1 MRANATILGAF
12 VLGAVVLLVAGI
24 LFFGSG
30 TLLQKRIAI
39 VSFFHGS
46 IAGLQVGAPVTF
58 RGVPVGE
65 VKAIGIRVDPTT
77 RASIIQVDMRL
88 WPDKVAIYGPRTPPD
103 DNLVPTLVGQGLA
116 AQLARQSFVTGLL
129 SVDLDF
135 RASAEASRLGEGG
148 GITEVPTVPSQYD
161 ALTTKL
167 EQVDL
172 EGALRSVQHTL
183 GNLDTVLT
191 TPELKQAIKDLPGA
205 VTSIRHAA
213 QAIDREVTQ
222 LARSGRDDIA
232 STTAALRQTLDSV
245 QSLTTD
251 LDRET
256 ASTLG
261 RANTAIDATNAAL
274 DPNGR
279 TMIQV
284 QRAIDDIAATAAR
297 LRNLV
302 DRVDRDP
309 GILIRGR

>member
-1 MRANATILGAF
+1 MRANATIIGAF
-12 VLGAVVLLVAGI
+12 VLGAIVLLVAGI

-30 TLLQKRIAI
+30 TLLQKRIPI

-46 IAGLQVGAPVTF
+46 VAGLQVGAPVTF

-65 VKAIGIRVDPTT
+65 VKAIGIRIDPTT
-77 RASIIQVDMRL
+77 RALIIQVDMRV
-88 WPDKVAIYGPRTPPD
+88 WPDKVAVYGPRTPD
-103 DNLVPTLVGQGLA
+103 DKLIPALVAQGVA

-129 SVDLDF
+129 NVDLDF
-135 RASAEASRLGEGG
+135 RPGVPAFRFGGENGVA
-148 GITEVPTVPSQYD
+148 EVPTIQSEYD
-161 ALTTKL
+161 ALTKKL
-167 EQVDL
+167 EDVDI
-172 EGALRSVQHTL
+172 EGAIRSVQRTL
-183 GNLDTVLT
+183 GNLDAVLT

-213 QAIDREVTQ
+213 QTIDREVTQ
-222 LARSGRDDIA
+222 LSRSGRDDIA
-232 STTAALRQTLDSV
+232 SSTAALRQTLASV
-245 QSLTTD
+245 QSLATD

-261 RANTAIDATNAAL
+261 RANTAIDATNAVL

-279 TMIQV
+279 TMIQA

-297 LRNLV
+297 LRNFV

-309 GILIRGR
+309 SILIRGR

>member
-1 MRANATILGAF
+1 MRANATIIGAF
-12 VLGAVVLLVAGI
+12 VLGAIVLLVAGI

-30 TLLQKRIAI
+30 TLLQKRIPI

-46 IAGLQVGAPVTF
+46 VAGLQVGAPVTF

-77 RASIIQVDMRL
+77 RALIIQVDMRV
-88 WPDKVAIYGPRTPPD
+88 WPDNVAIYGPRTPND
-103 DNLVPTLVGQGLA
+103 KLIPTLVAQGLA

-135 RASAEASRLGEGG
+135 RPGVQTSRFGAEAGVA
-148 GITEVPTVPSQYD
+148 EVPTIQSEYD
-161 ALTTKL
+161 ALTKKL
-167 EQVDL
+167 EDVDI
-172 EGALRSVQHTL
+172 EGAIRSVQRTL
-183 GNLDTVLT
+183 GNLDAVLT
-191 TPELKQAIKDLPGA
+191 MPELKQAIKDLPGA

-213 QAIDREVTQ
+213 QTIDREVTQ
-222 LARSGRDDIA
+222 LSRAGRDDIA
-232 STTAALRQTLDSV
+232 SATAALRQTLASV
-245 QSLTTD
+245 QSLATD

-297 LRNLV
+297 LRNFV

-309 GILIRGR
+309 SILIRGR

>member
-1 MRANATILGAF
+1 MRANATIIGAF
-12 VLGAVVLLVAGI
+12 VLGAIVLLVAGI

-46 IAGLQVGAPVTF
+46 VAGLQVGAQVTF

-77 RASIIQVDMRL
+77 RASIIQIDMRL
-88 WPDKVAIYGPRTPPD
+88 WPDKVAIYGPRTAAD
-103 DNLVPTLVGQGLA
+103 DKLVPTLVAQGLT

-129 SVDLDF
+129 NVDLDF
-135 RASAEASRLGEGG
+135 RPSVQASRFGAETGVA
-148 GITEVPTVPSQYD
+148 EVPAVQSEYD

-167 EQVDL
+167 EDVDI
-172 EGALRSVQHTL
+172 EGAIRSVQRTL
-183 GNLDTVLT
+183 GNLDAVLT
-191 TPELKQAIKDLPGA
+191 TPELKQAIKELPGA
-205 VTSIRHAA
+205 VTSVRHAA
-213 QAIDREVTQ
+213 QTIDREVAQ
-222 LARSGRDDIA
+222 LSRAARDDLA
-232 STTAALRQTLDSV
+232 SSTAALRQTLASV
-245 QSLTTD
+245 QSLATD

-256 ASTLG
+256 TSTLG
-261 RANTAIDATNAAL
+261 RANTAIDSTNAVL

-279 TMIQV
+279 SMSQV

-297 LRNLV
+297 LRNFV

-309 GILIRGR
+309 SILIRGR

>member
-1 MRANATILGAF
+1 MRANATIIGAF
-12 VLGAVVLLVAGI
+12 VLGAIVLLVAGI

-30 TLLQKRIAI
+30 TLPQKRIPI

-46 IAGLQVGAPVTF
+46 VTGLQVGAPVTF

-65 VKAIGIRVDPTT
+65 VKAIGIRIDPAT
-77 RASIIQVDMRL
+77 RALIIQVDMRV
-88 WPDKVAIYGPRTPPD
+88 WPDKVAIYGPRTPND
-103 DNLVPTLVGQGLA
+103 KLIPTLVAQGLA

-135 RASAEASRLGEGG
+135 RPGVQASRFGAEAGVA
-148 GITEVPTVPSQYD
+148 EVPTIQSEYD
-161 ALTTKL
+161 ALTKKL
-167 EQVDL
+167 EDVDI
-172 EGALRSVQHTL
+172 EGAIRSVQRTL
-183 GNLDTVLT
+183 GNLDAILT
-191 TPELKQAIKDLPGA
+191 TPELKQAIKDLPGT
-205 VTSIRHAA
+205 VTSVRHAA
-213 QAIDREVTQ
+213 QTIDREVTQ
-222 LARSGRDDIA
+222 LSRAGRDDIA
-232 STTAALRQTLDSV
+232 SATTALRQTLASV
-245 QSLTTD
+245 QSLATD

-297 LRNLV
+297 LRNFV

-309 GILIRGR
+309 SILIRGR